1 MSVVTLLVATTPPIR
16 IRTGVIRVFCA
27 DSVHV
32 AAIELGL
39 EECSECRK
47 PLPKMRLPRCPHGVY
62 KPSTSWSCCSVC
74 HPTAVAEKIKPQ
86 ITFDEATKTYT
97 DTLISRAD
105 LTLKQPRRRRKT
117 AFDSHQFE
125 KQSQQFGALA
135 ELFGDNDEAESAGL
149 FIGSIRGPENPVI
162 ARDETPFWILNMEK
176 FREFLDRQRNRARAA
191 AILYFFY
198 LCGLSDACVAERCS
212 GLSEAAAKKQ
222 RQRLLEQGTAHFG
235 PESRE
240 NVPLCGG

>member
-1 MSVVTLLVATTPPIR
+1 MTVEIVTLQVASTPPIQLQ
-16 IRTGVIRVFCA
+16 VIHLLCA

-32 AAIELGL
+32 AAIERGI
-39 EECSECRK
+39 EECSQCLK

-62 KPSTSWSCCSVC
+62 KPSPSWSCCSVC
-74 HPTAVAEKIKPQ
+74 HPKAVTGKIKPQ
-86 ITFDEATKTYT
+86 IFRDPSTNKYT

-105 LTLKQPRRRRKT
+105 LTLKQPRRRRKG

-125 KQSQQFGALA
+125 KQGQEFGALA
-135 ELFGDNDEAESAGL
+135 ELFGENDEAESAGL

-162 ARDETPFWILNMEK
+162 ARDETPFWILNMET
-176 FREFLDRQRNRARAA
+176 FREFLSLQRNRARAA

-198 LCGLSDACVAERCS
+198 LCGLSDLAVAERCS

-235 PESRE
+235 PESRQ